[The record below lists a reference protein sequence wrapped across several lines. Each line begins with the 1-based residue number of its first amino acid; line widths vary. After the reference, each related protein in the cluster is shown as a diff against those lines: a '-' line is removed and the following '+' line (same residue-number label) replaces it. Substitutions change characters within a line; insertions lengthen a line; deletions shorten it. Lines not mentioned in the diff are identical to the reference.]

1 MTIEFAKKVSI
12 QALRN
17 LLRKQTLALARD
29 VSLSPFLDNG
39 EKSLRKSWSLTIFL
53 CQTTAGDSSSESH
66 AKRQIGRAHV

>member
-1 MTIEFAKKVSI
+1 MTIEFVKKVSI

-29 VSLSPFLDNG
+29 VSFSPFLDNG

-66 AKRQIGRAHV
+66 AKRLYQRD